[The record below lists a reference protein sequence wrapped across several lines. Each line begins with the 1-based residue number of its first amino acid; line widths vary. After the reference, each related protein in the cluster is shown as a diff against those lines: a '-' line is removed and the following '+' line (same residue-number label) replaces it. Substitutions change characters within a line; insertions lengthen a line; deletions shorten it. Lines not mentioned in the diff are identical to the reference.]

1 MCVVYRLS
9 FRGGDKGLKILEK
22 DVNWILDVTYAA
34 YLAGWG
40 LNFIIETTALSIA
53 TPKEYRND
61 NHWLRKKG
69 C

>member
-40 LNFIIETTALSIA
+40 LTLSLH
-53 TPKEYRND
+53 Y
-61 NHWLRKKG
+61 
-69 C
+69 